1 MSLTPLNWESPHNP
15 RMALIYCGAG
25 SDTMSGGQG
34 SDALFGGHGSDA
46 LHGNDGDDILLGGTG
61 HDTLMGG
68 AGDDILIDTD
78 LERDYL
84 NGGDGNHSIHS
95 YGADVLT
102 GGLVRTRLFIQ
113 MWAMN
118 RSRFWILTP
127 PLTRWP
133 FNFTK
138 MMYVTFLF
146 TKCQM
151 MCTKFVW
158 AIRLLHTLSLMRR
171 LMHPVSWFKCTYRN
185 PFANPRFFSIRS

>member
-118 RSRFWILTP
+118 RSRLRILIP
-127 PLTRWP
+127 PWTRWP
-133 FNFTK
+133 FSFTK
-138 MMYVTFLF
+138 MTYAIFPCTQ
-146 TKCQM
+146 CQKM
-151 MCTKFVW
+151 FMKFVW
-158 AIRLLHTLSLMRR
+158 AIMWPLISNRLRHLMY
-171 LMHPVSWFKCTYRN
+171 PVSWCKRIHRILFPN
-185 PFANPRFFSIRS
+185 LRFFSIRD